1 VTALVKTL
9 YEDLAAHSRIQGV
22 LFQDDAYL
30 TDTEDFHPSALVRYK
45 EFFGRDLISEDF
57 DGNPGLMKSWTR
69 YKTES
74 LIGFIDGL
82 KQAVRKYRPR
92 ALFARNLYARVLEE
106 PGSERRFA
114 QDYEL
119 FLENYDRVVV
129 MAYPQMEKV
138 RHPSDWLIDLVG
150 RSKDYSGGIE
160 KTVFKVQAYDWRKEV
175 WIKDR
180 ALLEELRDVLSSGG
194 RHIAYY
200 PDNFRKD
207 RPALN
212 VIKLEMSTRDFPFI
226 P

>member
-1 VTALVKTL
+1 
-9 YEDLAAHSRIQGV
+9 
-22 LFQDDAYL
+22 
-30 TDTEDFHPSALVRYK
+30 
-45 EFFGRDLISEDF
+45 
-57 DGNPGLMKSWTR
+57 MKKWAR
-69 YKTES
+69 YKTEA
-74 LIGFIDGL
+74 LIDFTGGL
-82 KQAVRKYRPR
+82 KQAVRKYRPD
-92 ALFARNLYARVLEE
+92 ALFARDLYAKVLEDPE
-106 PGSERRFA
+106 SELWFA

-119 FLENYDRVVV
+119 FLMNYDRVVV

-150 RSKDYSGGIE
+150 RSKDFSGGIE

-175 WIKDR
+175 WINDR
-180 ALLEELRDVLSSGG
+180 VLLEELRDVLSSGG

-212 VIKLEMSTRDFPFI
+212 VIELEMSTRDFPFI